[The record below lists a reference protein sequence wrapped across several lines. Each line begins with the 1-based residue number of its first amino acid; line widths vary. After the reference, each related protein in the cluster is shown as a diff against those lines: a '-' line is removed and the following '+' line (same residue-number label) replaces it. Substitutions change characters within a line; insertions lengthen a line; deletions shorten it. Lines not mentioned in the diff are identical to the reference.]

1 MAQPIKR
8 FKEQQESK
16 TLQFQTSYG
25 ITGAVLELR
34 MEHLLYFKNLLIRT
48 NNFIESRDNIQN
60 GEEMIDLA
68 NKALDIIP
76 RLKPFLD
83 LFQDIVHPDEY
94 DIWTK

>member
-1 MAQPIKR
+1 
-8 FKEQQESK
+8 
-16 TLQFQTSYG
+16 
-25 ITGAVLELR
+25 